1 MNKNFLTAKM
11 GAHLIAAKVM
21 QTGRDAD
28 VVAVSYGQWRVQ
40 THNSLG
46 DRVTIKPRTMVKGPT
61 WQDKINVPDDDT
73 TLWVMLDLTAAEPQ
87 FYVAPT
93 QWMATFIR
101 DLHQQYLDEE
111 DPTTGK
117 RKGHRAHNDD
127 SNHTAWRP
135 EQVAKWREAWGLI
148 DATHNGASRAG
159 VSPRN
164 HPY

>member
-61 WQDKINVPDDDT
+61 WQDKINVPDPSVS
-73 TLWVMLDLTAAEPQ
+73 WWSDLP
-87 FYVAPT
+87 YKP
-93 QWMATFIR
+93 
-101 DLHQQYLDEE
+101 
-111 DPTTGK
+111 
-117 RKGHRAHNDD
+117 AH
-127 SNHTAWRP
+127 
-135 EQVAKWREAWGLI
+135 
-148 DATHNGASRAG
+148 G
-159 VSPRN
+159 VSRN
-164 HPY
+164 ELAFDWHAAGRKVR